1 MGFDYL
7 NGLNWKDVTRDERY
21 FCAELYFEIKQD
33 TLAFV
38 KWLKENK
45 VTPISDEEMKAEW
58 EIGFEVCFYRDYIIK
73 YGDDTGEKS
82 IRNSKYSQKRTF
94 DLCLFSPNRII
105 VIEAKA
111 QQGFETTQNEEF
123 RKDISDMLTVLKK
136 EANNFSV
143 SVIALASSSYYTNV
157 EKFGKGFPDIFAGK
171 FSWKDIHDS
180 YCRRTVFDYADKS
193 YKN

>member
-38 KWLKENK
+38 KWLKEYN

-58 EIGFEVCFYRDYIIK
+58 EIGFEVCFYRDYIFK
-73 YGDDTGEKS
+73 HGDDTGEKS

-94 DLCLFSPNRII
+94 DLCLFSQNRII
-105 VIEAKA
+105 IIEAKA
-111 QQGFETTQNEEF
+111 QQGFETNQNEEF
-123 RKDISDMLTVLKK
+123 RKDISDMLTLLKK
-136 EANNFSV
+136 DTTNFNV
-143 SVIALASSSYYTNV
+143 SVIALASSIYFSNL
-157 EKFGKGFPDIFAGK
+157 EKKHSLPDVFAGK
-171 FSWKDIHDS
+171 FSWKDIYNS
-180 YCRRTVFDYADKS
+180 YCRRTVFGYADKT